1 MRKSGGGVDLWLLY
15 LDEDVPLP
23 LAIALR
29 MLGYDV
35 FAPKELRGRRIS
47 DARQMDHAVS
57 LGRIM
62 VTRNAKDFRLIHET
76 LTLWAARWDLLDRRR
91 HYGIL
96 IVPEA
101 SVAALSQA
109 IDEFAQS
116 MPIPDNRLF
125 VWDRR
130 IGWYDPYAPIDPFAR

>member
-1 MRKSGGGVDLWLLY
+1 VDLWLLY

-29 MLGYDV
+29 LLGYDV

-62 VTRNAKDFRLIHET
+62 ITRNINDYLLIHET
-76 LTLWAARWDLLDRRR
+76 ITLWAVRWDLRER
-91 HYGIL
+91 HRHHGIL
-96 IVPEA
+96 IIPEA
-101 SVAALSQA
+101 SVAVLTKA

-116 MPIPDNRLF
+116 TSPPDNR
-125 VWDRR
+125 VYMWKSQV
-130 IGWYDPYAPIDPFAR
+130 GWFDPFAPTDPFAR

>member
-1 MRKSGGGVDLWLLY
+1 VDLWLLY

-29 MLGYDV
+29 LLGYDV

-62 VTRNAKDFRLIHET
+62 ITRNIKDYLLIHET
-76 LTLWAARWDLLDRRR
+76 LTLWATRWDLLERRR
-91 HYGIL
+91 HHGIL
-96 IVPEA
+96 ILPDT
-101 SVAALSQA
+101 SVAVLSEA

-116 MPIPDNRLF
+116 RPAPDNQLYM
-125 VWDRR
+125 WDRR
-130 IGWYDPYAPIDPFAR
+130 SGWFDPFAPTAPALR